1 MNQAM
6 HTTEQQEH
14 VLAQVKKIKEFYS
27 HLTHYLS
34 VICLL
39 FVINFV
45 AGTED
50 LWAIYPA
57 LGWGI
62 FIVSHAI
69 KAFEPFNFLGYD
81 WEKKEVEKRLNK
93 LNNRDA

>member
-1 MNQAM
+1 MDQTM
-6 HTTEQQEH
+6 HTTNQQEQ
-14 VLAQVKKIKEFYS
+14 VIAQVKKIKEFYA
-27 HLTHYLS
+27 HLAKYLS

-45 AGTED
+45 TGTEE

-62 FIVSHAI
+62 FLVSHAL
-69 KAFEPFNFLGYD
+69 KAFEVFNFLGDD
-81 WEKKEVEKRLNK
+81 WEKKEVEKRLTK
-93 LNNRDA
+93 LNK

>member
-1 MNQAM
+1 MEQTM
-6 HTTEQQEH
+6 HTTNQQEH
-14 VLAQVKKIKEFYS
+14 IRAQVKKEKEFYV
-27 HLTHYLS
+27 HLTKYLS

-45 AGTED
+45 TGTEE

-62 FIVSHAI
+62 FMVSHAI
-69 KAFEPFNFLGYD
+69 RAFEIFNFLGD
-81 WEKKEVEKRLNK
+81 NWEQKEVEKRLTELRK
-93 LNNRDA
+93 

>member
-1 MNQAM
+1 MVQTIQTPNQ
-6 HTTEQQEH
+6 HEQI
-14 VLAQVKKIKEFYS
+14 LAQVKKIKEFYV
-27 HLTHYLS
+27 HLTKYLS

-45 AGTED
+45 TGTEE

-62 FIVSHAI
+62 FMVSHAI
-69 KAFEPFNFLGYD
+69 KTFEIFNFLGDD
-81 WEKKEVEKRLNK
+81 WEQKEVEKRLTK
-93 LNNRDA
+93 LRK

>member
-1 MNQAM
+1 MNQAT
-6 HTTEQQEH
+6 HTEAQQQL
-14 VLAQVKKIKEFYS
+14 VVAQVKKIKAFYA

-34 VICLL
+34 VISLL

-45 AGTED
+45 TGTED
-50 LWAIYPA
+50 IWAIYPA

-69 KAFEPFNFLGYD
+69 KAFELFNFLGDD
-81 WEKKEVEKRLNK
+81 WEKKEVEKRLAK
-93 LNNRDA
+93 LDE

>member
-1 MNQAM
+1 MDQTI
-6 HTTEQQEH
+6 HTPNQQEQI
-14 VLAQVKKIKEFYS
+14 VAQVKKIKEFYV
-27 HLTHYLS
+27 HLTKYLS

-45 AGTED
+45 TGTEE

-62 FIVSHAI
+62 FMVSHAI
-69 KAFEPFNFLGYD
+69 KSFEIFNFLGDD
-81 WEKKEVEKRLNK
+81 WEQKEVEKRLK
-93 LNNRDA
+93 KTRK